1 MQQTLCII
9 KPDATKRNLVETI
22 NSIIIRNDLKIVVQ
36 KKLKLSIDQAKKFY
50 EIHNDKSFFKD
61 LIDYMTS
68 YEVVIQVLEGE
79 NAVNKYRQIMG
90 STDPKEALEGTI
102 RKKVGLSKQENSVH
116 GSDSI
121 ENAINEIKFFFN
133 EDEINK

>member
-68 YEVVIQVLEGE
+68 YEVIIQVLEGE